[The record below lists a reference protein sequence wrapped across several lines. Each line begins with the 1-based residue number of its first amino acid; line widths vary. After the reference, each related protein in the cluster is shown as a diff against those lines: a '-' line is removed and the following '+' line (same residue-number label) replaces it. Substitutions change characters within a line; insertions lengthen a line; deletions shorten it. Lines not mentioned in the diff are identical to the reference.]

1 MAITTSVLG
10 SILERIGQLYH
21 GILREVELGTL
32 EQQEGNLGAF
42 LMGAVNWQRVWI
54 NNSMNFWL

>member
-1 MAITTSVLG
+1 LG